1 MLFCNIL
8 VEQHF
13 FLEMRMLKNMK
24 KKLTV
29 IFASLA
35 LCFVSVGCS
44 MDWDPFWTVYTDT
57 WSYYDYVY
65 FFEDEISLGMY
76 KKLAFTD
83 DEWDYYKDIFED
95 GDRCFYEKEEIIDWI
110 YANGISEEDAKK
122 EGTWLTINDHG
133 FIVIREGDKV
143 HFISK

>member
-1 MLFCNIL
+1 MLFYNIL

-35 LCFVSVGCS
+35 LCFVSAGCS

-57 WSYYDYVY
+57 WTYD
-65 FFEDEISLGMY
+65 MY
-76 KKLAFTD
+76 KDCFD
-83 DEWDYYKDIFED
+83 DTITSGLIKKGNFQKQSGKSINIYSKKELDIFT
-95 GDRCFYEKEEIIDWI
+95 
-110 YANGISEEDAKK
+110 KK
-122 EGTWLTINDHG
+122 KKYQIG
-133 FIVIREGDKV
+133 FWFTV
-143 HFISK
+143 

>member
-1 MLFCNIL
+1 MLFYNIL

-57 WSYYDYVY
+57 WSYYEYVY

-76 KKLAFTD
+76 KTLPFTE

-95 GDRCFYEKEEIIDWI
+95 GDRHFYEKEEISDWLLVHDL
-110 YANGISEEDAKK
+110 SEENSKK
-122 EGTWLTINDHG
+122 EAAWLTLIDHG
-133 FIVIREGDKV
+133 FIVIRNFNEV
-143 HFISK
+143 YFISK

>member
-1 MLFCNIL
+1 MLFYNIL

-44 MDWDPFWTVYTDT
+44 MNWDPFWTVYTDT
-57 WSYYDYVY
+57 WSYYEYVY

-76 KKLAFTD
+76 KTLPFTE

-95 GDRCFYEKEEIIDWI
+95 GDRCFYEKEDIIDWL
-110 YANGISEEDAKK
+110 YVNGLSEEKAKV
-122 EGTWLTINDHG
+122 EAAWLTLVDHG
-133 FIVIREGDKV
+133 FIVIRDGDKV

>member
-1 MLFCNIL
+1 
-8 VEQHF
+8 
-13 FLEMRMLKNMK
+13 MRMLKNMK

-57 WSYYDYVY
+57 WSYYEYVY

-76 KKLAFTD
+76 KKLAFTE

-95 GDRCFYEKEEIIDWI
+95 GDRCFYEKEDIIDWL
-110 YANGISEEDAKK
+110 YVNGLSEEDAKK
-122 EGTWLTINDHG
+122 E
-133 FIVIREGDKV
+133 
-143 HFISK
+143 

>member
-1 MLFCNIL
+1 MLFYNIL

-57 WSYYDYVY
+57 WSYYEYVY
-65 FFEDEISLGMY
+65 FFEDEITSGAY
-76 KKLAFTD
+76 KKKEFSEAD
-83 DEWDYYKDIFED
+83 WEEYKYIFEE
-95 GDRCFYEKEEIIDWI
+95 GTRHFYEKEEISDWLLVHDL
-110 YANGISEEDAKK
+110 SEENSKK
-122 EGTWLTINDHG
+122 EAAWLTLIDHG
-133 FIVIREGDKV
+133 FIVIRDGDKV

>member
-1 MLFCNIL
+1 MLFYNIL

-57 WSYYDYVY
+57 WSYYEYVY

-76 KKLAFTD
+76 KKLALQQ
-83 DEWDYYKDIFED
+83 
-95 GDRCFYEKEEIIDWI
+95 DRMLMQGEVKMDLALMDSMLNKI
-110 YANGISEEDAKK
+110 
-122 EGTWLTINDHG
+122 
-133 FIVIREGDKV
+133 
-143 HFISK
+143 